1 MSRPLTMLGGL
12 APWLP
17 TAEPWQPTDDG
28 AHKAAHPT
36 FPGMLP
42 GLRREVDADRES
54 GIRVVSP
61 RESSPRDQYTA
72 KTLALVDGLLARCAA
87 RHGVTPEAARSRRT
101 APAVAARH
109 EWIRVLRDTWAL
121 SASETARLVGV
132 DHTTVLYA
140 LGRRG
145 AR

>member
-1 MSRPLTMLGGL
+1 MKPLSLLGGL
-12 APWLP
+12 ARDRR
-17 TAEPWQPTDDG
+17 QPD
-28 AHKAAHPT
+28 APMAARIVVVQRKAAK
-36 FPGMLP
+36 
-42 GLRREVDADRES
+42 
-54 GIRVVSP
+54 VSE
-61 RESSPRDQYTA
+61 RGTYSAE
-72 KTLALVDGLLARCAA
+72 TLALVDGLLARCAA

-101 APAVAARH
+101 APALAARY

-145 AR
+145 SR

>member
-1 MSRPLTMLGGL
+1 MSRALALLGGL

-17 TAEPWQPTDDG
+17 TA
-28 AHKAAHPT
+28 
-36 FPGMLP
+36 

-54 GIRVVSP
+54 GIRVVPP
-61 RESSPRDQYTA
+61 REPSPRDQYSPA
-72 KTLALVDGLLARCAA
+72 TLALVDGLLARCAA

-101 APAVAARH
+101 APALAARY

-121 SASETARLVGV
+121 SASETARMVGM
-132 DHTTVLYA
+132 DHASVLYA

-145 AR
+145 PQ

>member
-17 TAEPWQPTDDG
+17 TAEPWQPTDD
-28 AHKAAHPT
+28 
-36 FPGMLP
+36 
-42 GLRREVDADRES
+42 
-54 GIRVVSP
+54 RVVSP

>member
-1 MSRPLTMLGGL
+1 MSGVDRMPPPRLRR
-12 APWLP
+12 
-17 TAEPWQPTDDG
+17 
-28 AHKAAHPT
+28 AHP
-36 FPGMLP
+36 
-42 GLRREVDADRES
+42 RRTMTVRDQAPAVRY
-54 GIRVVSP
+54 P
-61 RESSPRDQYTA
+61 ARDQYSPA
-72 KTLALVDGLLARCAA
+72 TLALVDGLLARCAA

-101 APAVAARH
+101 APALAARY

-145 AR
+145 PQ

>member
-1 MSRPLTMLGGL
+1 MKPLSLLGGL
-12 APWLP
+12 ARDRR
-17 TAEPWQPTDDG
+17 QPD
-28 AHKAAHPT
+28 APMAARLAVQRKAAK
-36 FPGMLP
+36 
-42 GLRREVDADRES
+42 
-54 GIRVVSP
+54 VSE
-61 RESSPRDQYTA
+61 RGTYSAE
-72 KTLALVDGLLARCAA
+72 TLALVDGLLAQCAA

-101 APAVAARH
+101 APALAARY

-145 AR
+145 PQ

>member
-1 MSRPLTMLGGL
+1 MKPLSLLGGL
-12 APWLP
+12 ARDRR
-17 TAEPWQPTDDG
+17 QPDAPMAARLVVVG
-28 AHKAAHPT
+28 RKAKK
-36 FPGMLP
+36 
-42 GLRREVDADRES
+42 VDERGTYSAD
-54 GIRVVSP
+54 
-61 RESSPRDQYTA
+61 TM
-72 KTLALVDGLLARCAA
+72 ALVDGLLASCAA

-145 AR
+145 PQ